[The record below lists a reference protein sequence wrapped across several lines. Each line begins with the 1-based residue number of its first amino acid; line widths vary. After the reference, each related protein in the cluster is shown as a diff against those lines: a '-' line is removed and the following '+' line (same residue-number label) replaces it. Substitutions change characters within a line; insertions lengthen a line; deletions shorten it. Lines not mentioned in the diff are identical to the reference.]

1 MRTKKATVLAYK
13 CSPENRSSIE
23 AALSTNFELSF
34 HNDPADFQKEVSL
47 RPFDIILMNLQAEN
61 GRKQHLLDKIQEHT
75 PSTAVI
81 VTCDREETLKIDK
94 AYEPII
100 YDVLNHPLTIGQIK
114 RTVRHALEK
123 RRQENELAYLRR
135 TQDIVYSF
143 DRIIA
148 ESESFKAIIKSLK
161 KFSATDATILLTGAT
176 GTGKSFLS
184 GTVHYNSPR
193 RERPFIKINCANI
206 PETLL
211 ESELFGHERGSFTGA
226 DKQRI
231 GRFEQADGGTIFLD
245 EIGEIPLE
253 IQSKLLRVLEDKSF
267 ERIGGNKTIKVDVRL
282 IAATNK
288 DLQDLIAHGKFREDL
303 YYRISVLPV
312 HLPALMDR
320 PKCLPQLA
328 QKLLEKSATSLNKGN
343 IRGFSQ
349 EVLALIQGYEWPG
362 NIRQLSNTI
371 ERAVILEDEDE
382 ITLSS
387 MHIPEIGRTLTPLV
401 KTTEP
406 LEVHEK
412 ELIMRALTEN
422 LWVQKDAAHCLGIS
436 PRALNYKIKKFGI
449 THQNWR
455 KHKKE

>member
-1 MRTKKATVLAYK
+1 MGDKNATILAYK
-13 CSPENRSSIE
+13 CSPENRSRIE
-23 AALSTNFELSF
+23 AALTTGFELSF
-34 HNDPADFQKEVSL
+34 HNDPTDFQNEVIR
-47 RPFDIILMNLQAEN
+47 RPFDLILLNFQAEN
-61 GRKQHLLDKIQEHT
+61 GRKHHLLQKIQEHT
-75 PSTAVI
+75 PSTPVI
-81 VTCDREETLKIDK
+81 LTCESEEKLDIDK
-94 AYEPII
+94 TYEPII
-100 YDVLNHPLTIGQIK
+100 YDVINLPLSVGRIK

-143 DRIIA
+143 DRVIA

-161 KFSATDATILLTGAT
+161 RFSSTDATILLTGAT
-176 GTGKSFLS
+176 GTGKSYLS

-193 RERPFIKINCANI
+193 QVRPFIKINCANI

-231 GRFEQADGGTIFLD
+231 GRFEQADGGTVFLD

-282 IAATNK
+282 IVATNR
-288 DLQDLIAHGKFREDL
+288 DLQELIALGKFREDL

-312 HLPALMDR
+312 HLPPLKDR
-320 PKCLPQLA
+320 PKCLVPLA
-328 QKLLEKSATSLNKGN
+328 HKLLEKSTGSLNKGN
-343 IRGFSQ
+343 ICSFSQ
-349 EVLALIQGYEWPG
+349 EVLALIQGYDWPG
-362 NIRQLSNTI
+362 NIRQLANTI
-371 ERAVILEDEDE
+371 ERAVILEDEDQ
-382 ITLSS
+382 IGLSS
-387 MHIPEIGRTLTPLV
+387 MHIPEMGRTMAPLIQ
-401 KTTEP
+401 TTEP

-412 ELIMRALTEN
+412 ELILRALTEN
-422 LWVQKDAAHCLGIS
+422 LWVQKDAAKCLGIS